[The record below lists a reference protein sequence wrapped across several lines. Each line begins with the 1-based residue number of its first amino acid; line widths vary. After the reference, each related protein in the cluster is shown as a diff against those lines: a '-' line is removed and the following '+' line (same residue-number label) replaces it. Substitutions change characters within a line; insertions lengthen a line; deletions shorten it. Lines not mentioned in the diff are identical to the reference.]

1 MQWFNLR
8 LQLIGVGVATGV
20 AALAVVQHQ
29 VHAVDPALV
38 GLAIAYAL
46 SLTAVLGGVVTSFVD
61 TEKELV
67 SVERLH
73 NYIQRI
79 PVTFLFMNTAKL

>member
-46 SLTAVLGGVVTSFVD
+46 SLTAVLGGVVTSFVANFILKTQVNFD
-61 TEKELV
+61 SSSLC
-67 SVERLH
+67 S
-73 NYIQRI
+73 
-79 PVTFLFMNTAKL
+79 